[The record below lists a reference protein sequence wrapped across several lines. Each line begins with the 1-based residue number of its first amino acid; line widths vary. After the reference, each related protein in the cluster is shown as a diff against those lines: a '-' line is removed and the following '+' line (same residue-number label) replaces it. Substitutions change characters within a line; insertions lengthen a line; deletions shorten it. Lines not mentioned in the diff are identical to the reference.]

1 MLFMC
6 TLKKINL
13 GYLILFL
20 TKMSKYAEGRKL
32 YLLRFYTLNVVAIGY
47 MYMYSDNNNG
57 RNIKRLFTGYYRT
70 IAS

>member
-20 TKMSKYAEGRKL
+20 TKMSKYAEGEKTVFIAFL
-32 YLLRFYTLNVVAIGY
+32 Y
-47 MYMYSDNNNG
+47 
-57 RNIKRLFTGYYRT
+57 IKCSSYRLHVHVLW
-70 IAS
+70 